1 MPPYKTTEQLYHCA
15 GALFERI
22 QIQNPK
28 AAQSVSN
35 ARLLIQLRCVDPA
48 GEIIINGRQRPLI
61 TSFGPISQRPDL
73 LIELSSFTLHQI
85 LLGDLLLPKAIG
97 NGSLKVTGP
106 IIKALTLAELF
117 MQGQSI
123 YPTILREQGLSNR

>member
-1 MPPYKTTEQLYHCA
+1 MPPYKTTEELYACA

-22 QIQNPK
+22 QSQNPK
-28 AAQSVSN
+28 ASQSVSN

-48 GEIIINGRQRPLI
+48 GEIIINGRQRPII

-85 LLGDLLLPKAIG
+85 LLGELLLPKAIG
-97 NGSLKVTGP
+97 RGSLKVTGP
-106 IIKALTLAELF
+106 VLKALVLAELF
-117 MQGQSI
+117 VQGQSL
-123 YPTILREQGLSNR
+123 YPAILREQGLNHR